1 MKNCFERDELLH
13 PLQSLI
19 GVVDRQQSMPILGHV
34 LIYGSASSV
43 TLVATDTEV
52 QARRRG

>member
-1 MKNCFERDELLH
+1 MKNCFERDEH

-19 GVVDRQQSMPILGHV
+19 GVVDRQQSMPTLAHV
-34 LIYGSASSV
+34 LIYGLASSV

-52 QARRRG
+52 QATRRG